1 MARKRR
7 RTYHYYSNFDFERS
21 SPIETDEGLKARSQ
35 RGQFGKNWWATRWI
49 GAMERLVDPGRLTRG
64 RAYARKG
71 QVLSIEEKGSNR
83 KPGVEAW
90 VQGSRPKPYKVTI
103 WLEPLED
110 QAWERVLDALAE
122 QALFAA
128 QLLAGEMPAEI
139 EQVFEQAGASLFP
152 ARPGDLSTHCSCPDY
167 ANPCKHVAAT
177 HYILGERFDED
188 PFLLFRMRGR
198 SHEQILE
205 GLRQR
210 QAGADS
216 GEQDESEPDD
226 PVAVPLEE
234 ILAGQDGLARF
245 WGVDQDLEG
254 FSVTIRPPAVEMPLL
269 KRLGE
274 PAFLPSDSLQEL
286 LKPAYAEISRR
297 AMEAAFEEG
306 TPGEDNASQG
316 G

>member
-71 QVLSIEEKGSNR
+71 QVLSIEEKGSSR

-269 KRLGE
+269 KRLGD
-274 PAFLPSDSLQEL
+274 PAFLPSDSLQVL
-286 LKPAYAEISRR
+286 LKPAYQEITQ
-297 AMEAAFEEG
+297 AAIAAAHGEE
-306 TPGEDNASQG
+306 PGEDEV
-316 G
+316 